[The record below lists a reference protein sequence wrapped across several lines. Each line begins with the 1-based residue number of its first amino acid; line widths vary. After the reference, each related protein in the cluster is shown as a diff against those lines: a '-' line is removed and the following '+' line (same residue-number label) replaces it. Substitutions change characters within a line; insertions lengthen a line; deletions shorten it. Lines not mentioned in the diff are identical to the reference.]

1 MRKLFF
7 SVLIILCVSAFSVK
21 AQNSRVSDLAT
32 KLQQNI
38 GELADRSA
46 KDYFSRTNNNRD
58 QVNNLLV
65 SNQLRITIEAFLLL
79 VKNNRPNSELRD
91 AADSLDDRSG
101 KLNSDDSNKI
111 QLQQLKK
118 DIEELQN
125 ELKKSDNSSDNK
137 TENRKPNKTGESLGK
152 LYWQGNVDDEV
163 HLIIRGNIVQAKTI
177 SGTEYN
183 DAIFNF
189 TSPLPSEN
197 VQISVNKKDGRGTVK
212 VIQQPSSDNNF
223 TAIVQILD
231 KSGGAREYV
240 LEISWTK

>member
-1 MRKLFF
+1 MRKMFF
-7 SVLIILCVSAFSVK
+7 PILIILCVSAFSVN
-21 AQNSRVSDLAT
+21 AQSSRVSELGS

-38 GELADRSA
+38 GSLADGFA
-46 KDYFSRTNNNRD
+46 KDYFSRANNNRD
-58 QVNNLLV
+58 QVDNLLV

-137 TENRKPNKTGESLGK
+137 TENRKPSKTGESLGK

-189 TSPLPSEN
+189 TSPLPTEN
-197 VQISVNKKDGRGTVK
+197 VQVSVNKKDGRGNVK
-212 VIQQPSSDNNF
+212 VIQQPSSENNF